1 MKKYLLFIYILCAC
15 KDNSIYNEYEKF
27 NKLWYLESVEGLP
40 FTLSNIQFV
49 NFGNCK
55 ISKKIARVESSG
67 CLAPINSFNFGGT
80 VVQYSLKPNSI
91 VEISE
96 ISTIPIESSNG
107 TTVFINQTDT
117 EKKLEDEL
125 KGSWKYFFTEN
136 KLILKKELKSI
147 TFKL

>member
-1 MKKYLLFIYILCAC
+1 MKKYLLIIFIIVAC
-15 KDNSIYNEYEKF
+15 KDNSIYNEYKKF
-27 NKLWYLESVEGLP
+27 NKLWYIESVEGLP
-40 FTLSNIQFV
+40 FTLSEIQFV